1 MKSIIFSLCFVCTF
15 SGIWSFQFDQRST
28 RNVDFA
34 ELINLFSRENFPKVL
49 ESISA
54 EALSEKCV
62 QSTNLFGQKVL
73 NPVDVLTDGYWS
85 LKSM

>member
-1 MKSIIFSLCFVCTF
+1 MNSILFNFCFIWTF
-15 SGIWSFQFDQRST
+15 CGIWSFQFDQRST